1 MEGWPLGTSAIRI
14 IAIQSFAISS
24 VGAQKE
30 LTTKLRKNIDAYRG
44 VDLIKESRMTLAEW
58 LDRWLAQ
65 IASILR
71 PSTLHHYRRA
81 L

>member
-1 MEGWPLGTSAIRI
+1 M
-14 IAIQSFAISS
+14 IQSFAIST

-30 LTTKLRKNIDAYRG
+30 LTTKLRQNIDAYRG
-44 VDLIKESRMTLAEW
+44 VDLIKESRMTLVEW
-58 LDRWLAQ
+58 LDRWLEQ
-65 IASILR
+65 IASFFR